1 MVLTLFM
8 NCFRAPRM
16 RTHSPSWRNRTKHV
30 STDRSKRCFLKR
42 SFSHCTQARRHTQRV
57 LIFLI
62 RSSCLRSSFLSSVF
76 GLAEVRLPFPKA
88 AGDKLLTVLFDCSF
102 FLPVGV
108 GLSSLLRRLLLKLP
122 RRLAASEPFQSLSLS
137 ESRSRDTSG
146 ELPALA
152 NPHARHKYSGHS
164 LLILSSLLL
173 ILRAIRSSRCA
184 FALAKRSSKVKP
196 SSKELAENH
205 LYSLRPAKL
214 QLAIDSFMS
223 TSRRRRSCSN
233 SEAFW

>member
-1 MVLTLFM
+1 MFLTLFM

-62 RSSCLRSSFLSSVF
+62 RSSCLRTSFLSSVF
-76 GLAEVRLPFPKA
+76 ILAEARLPFPKA
-88 AGDKLLTVLFDCSF
+88 AGVKLLTVLFECNF
-102 FLPVGV
+102 FLPV
-108 GLSSLLRRLLLKLP
+108 GLSSLLRRLLLTLP
-122 RRLAASEPFQSLSLS
+122 RRLTASEPFQSLSLS

-146 ELPALA
+146 ESTALA
-152 NPHARHKYSGHS
+152 SPHARHKYSGHS

-173 ILRAIRSSRCA
+173 ILHAIRSSRCA
-184 FALAKRSSKVKP
+184 FTLAKRSSKVKP

-205 LYSLRPAKL
+205 LYSLRPTKL
-214 QLAIDSFMS
+214 QLVDFS

-233 SEAFW
+233 SEAF